1 MTINTSPS
9 GRRVVVTGVG
19 MITALGHNAC
29 DNWTELVEGR
39 SGIRRISL
47 FDPAGYGSQV
57 AGEVPEFDPAQYMDR
72 KEARRAD
79 RVTQFAF
86 VAADEALK
94 QAGYDAADNGT
105 DMAVIIGTAIGGIT
119 TLSQEYETLMAKGPG
134 RVSPFLMP
142 MMLSDM
148 TSGQLSIKLGAKG
161 VNYALISACAS
172 GADSIGE
179 AANII
184 RRGDAEIAVAGGT
197 EAAITPIC
205 MAGFSAAKALTTNN
219 DDPARASR
227 PFDKT
232 RDGFVMAEGAGV
244 LVIESEEHA
253 LKRGATI
260 LAELAGYGATS
271 DAFHITQP
279 AEDGA
284 GAVRAMRKA
293 LAQAGLQPDDINYMN
308 AHGTSTPMN
317 DKLETLAIKKVFAEY
332 AYALPVSSTKS
343 MTGHLLGATGAVEA
357 GYCILALQNQVI
369 PPTANYETPDPEC
382 DLDYVPNTAR
392 SAQLEVV
399 MSNSLGFG
407 GHNASLIFR
416 TYRPAQ

>member
-1 MTINTSPS
+1 MNTSPS

-94 QAGYDAADNGT
+94 QARYDAADNGT

-119 TLSQEYETLMAKGPG
+119 TLSQEYETLLAKGPG

-184 RRGDAEIAVAGGT
+184 RRGDAEIALAGGT

-205 MAGFSAAKALTTNN
+205 MAGFSAAKALTTSN

-293 LAQAGLQPDDINYMN
+293 LAQAGLQPDDIDYMN

-332 AYALPVSSTKS
+332 AYELPVSSTKS
-343 MTGHLLGATGAVEA
+343 MTGHLLGAAGAVEA

-369 PPTANYETPDPEC
+369 PPTANYTTPDPEC

-392 SAQLEVV
+392 SAQLEAV

-407 GHNASLIFR
+407 GHNASLVFR
-416 TYRPAQ
+416 KYRPTR

>member
-1 MTINTSPS
+1 MNTSPS

-47 FDPAGYGSQV
+47 FDPAGYESQV
-57 AGEVPEFDPAQYMDR
+57 AGEVAGFDPAEYMDR

-79 RVTQFAF
+79 RVTQFAI

-94 QAGYDAADNGT
+94 QARYDAADNGT
-105 DMAVIIGTAIGGIT
+105 DMAVVIGTAIGGIT
-119 TLSQEYETLMAKGPG
+119 TLMEEYDKLLAKGPG

-184 RRGDAEIAVAGGT
+184 RRGDAEIALAGGT

-205 MAGFSAAKALTTNN
+205 MAGFSAAKALTTSNN
-219 DDPARASR
+219 YPARASR

-293 LAQAGLQPDDINYMN
+293 LAEAGLQPDDIDYMN

-332 AYALPVSSTKS
+332 AYELPVSSTKS
-343 MTGHLLGATGAVEA
+343 MTGHLLGAAGAVEA
-357 GYCILALQNQVI
+357 GICVMALQHQVI
-369 PPTANYETPDPEC
+369 PPTANYETPDPDC

-392 SAQLEVV
+392 SAQLEAV

-416 TYRPAQ
+416 KYRPAQ

>member
-1 MTINTSPS
+1 
-9 GRRVVVTGVG
+9 
-19 MITALGHNAC
+19 MITALGHNAG
-29 DNWTELVEGR
+29 DNWAAMIEGR
-39 SGIRRISL
+39 PGIRRISL
-47 FDPAGYGSQV
+47 FDPAGYESQV
-57 AGEVPEFDPAQYMDR
+57 AGEVPDFDPGVYMDR

-79 RVTQFAF
+79 RVTQFGF
-86 VAADEALK
+86 VAAAEALK
-94 QAGYDAADNGT
+94 QADYDPSENGAE
-105 DMAVIIGTAIGGIT
+105 MAVIIGTAIGGIT
-119 TLSQEYETLMAKGPG
+119 TLMEEYDTLVAKGPG

-148 TSGQLSIKLGAKG
+148 TSGQLSIKLGARG

-184 RRGDAEIAVAGGT
+184 RRGDAEIALAGGT

-205 MAGFSAAKALTTNN
+205 MAGFAAAKALTTKNG
-219 DDPARASR
+219 DPARASR

-232 RDGFVMAEGAGV
+232 RDGFVMAEGAGL

-253 LKRGATI
+253 LQRGATI

-293 LAQAGLQPDDINYMN
+293 LAAAGLQPDEIDYLN

-317 DKLETLAIKKVFAEY
+317 DKLETLAIKKVFGEY
-332 AYALPVSSTKS
+332 AYELPVSSTKS
-343 MTGHLLGATGAVEA
+343 MTGHLLGAAGAVEA
-357 GYCILALQNQVI
+357 GVCVMALQNQVI
-369 PPTANYETPDPEC
+369 PPTANYETPDPDC
-382 DLDYVPNTAR
+382 DLDYVPNSAR
-392 SAQLEVV
+392 SAQLEAV
-399 MSNSLGFG
+399 MTNSLGFG
-407 GHNASLIFR
+407 GHNASLVFR
-416 TYRPAQ
+416 KYRPAT

>member
-1 MTINTSPS
+1 MNTSPS

-39 SGIRRISL
+39 PGIRRITL
-47 FDPAGYGSQV
+47 FDPAGYESQV
-57 AGEVPEFDPAQYMDR
+57 AGEVPGFDPAQYMDR

-86 VAADEALK
+86 VAAAEALK
-94 QAGYDAADNGT
+94 QARYDPADDGT

-119 TLSQEYETLMAKGPG
+119 TLVQEYDTLLAKGPG

-184 RRGDAEIAVAGGT
+184 RRGDAEIALAGGT

-219 DDPARASR
+219 GDPARASR

-244 LVIESEEHA
+244 LVLESEEHA
-253 LKRGATI
+253 LRRGATI

-279 AEDGA
+279 AEDGS
-284 GAVRAMRKA
+284 GAVRAMQRA
-293 LAQAGLQPDDINYMN
+293 LAQASLQPDDIDYMN

-317 DKLETLAIKKVFAEY
+317 DKLETLAIKKVFGEY
-332 AYALPVSSTKS
+332 AYELPVSSTKS
-343 MTGHLLGATGAVEA
+343 MTGHLLGAAGAVEA
-357 GYCILALQNQVI
+357 GICVLTLQHQVI

-392 SAQLEVV
+392 SAQLEAV
-399 MSNSLGFG
+399 MTNSLGFG

-416 TYRPAQ
+416 KYRSAQ

>member
-1 MTINTSPS
+1 MNTSPA

-19 MITALGHNAC
+19 MISALGHNAC

-47 FDPAGYGSQV
+47 FDASGYESQV
-57 AGEVPEFDPAQYMDR
+57 AGEVPDFDPAKYMDR

-86 VAADEALK
+86 VAAEEALK
-94 QAGYDAADNGT
+94 QARYDPSDNGT
-105 DMAVIIGTAIGGIT
+105 NMAVIVGTAIGGIT
-119 TLSQEYETLMAKGPG
+119 TLMEEYDTLLAKGPG

-184 RRGDAEIAVAGGT
+184 RRGDAEIALAGGT

-205 MAGFSAAKALTTNN
+205 MAGFSAAKALTTRN

-232 RDGFVMAEGAGV
+232 RDGFVMAEGAGLLV
-244 LVIESEEHA
+244 LESDEHA
-253 LKRGATI
+253 MGRGATI

-279 AEDGA
+279 AEDGS
-284 GAVRAMRKA
+284 GAVRAMQKA
-293 LAQAGLQPDDINYMN
+293 LAEARLQADDIDYLN

-317 DKLETLAIKKVFAEY
+317 DKLETLAIKKVFGEY
-332 AYALPVSSTKS
+332 AYELPVSSTKS
-343 MTGHLLGATGAVEA
+343 MTGHLLGAAGAVEA

-382 DLDYVPNTAR
+382 DLDYVPNMAR
-392 SAQLEVV
+392 SAQLEAV
-399 MSNSLGFG
+399 MTNSLGFG

-416 TYRPAQ
+416 KYRPAQ

>member
-1 MTINTSPS
+1 MNTSPA

-19 MITALGHNAC
+19 MISALGHNAC

-47 FDPAGYGSQV
+47 FDASGYESQV
-57 AGEVPEFDPAQYMDR
+57 AGEVPDFDPAKYMDR

-86 VAADEALK
+86 VAAEEALK
-94 QAGYDAADNGT
+94 QARYDPSDNGT
-105 DMAVIIGTAIGGIT
+105 NMAVIVGTAIGGIT
-119 TLSQEYETLMAKGPG
+119 TLMEEYDTLLAKGPG

-184 RRGDAEIAVAGGT
+184 RRGDAEIALAGGT

-205 MAGFSAAKALTTNN
+205 MAGFSAAKALTTRN

-227 PFDKT
+227 PFDQT
-232 RDGFVMAEGAGV
+232 RDGFVMAEGAGLLV
-244 LVIESEEHA
+244 LESDEHA
-253 LKRGATI
+253 MGRGATI

-279 AEDGA
+279 AEDGS
-284 GAVRAMRKA
+284 GAVRAMQKA
-293 LAQAGLQPDDINYMN
+293 LAEARLQADDIDYLN

-317 DKLETLAIKKVFAEY
+317 DKLETLAIKKVFGEY
-332 AYALPVSSTKS
+332 AYELPVSSTKS
-343 MTGHLLGATGAVEA
+343 MTGHLLGAAGAVEA
-357 GYCILALQNQVI
+357 GICVLALQHQVI

-382 DLDYVPNTAR
+382 DLDYVPNAAR
-392 SAQLEVV
+392 SAQLEAV
-399 MSNSLGFG
+399 MTNSLGFG

-416 TYRPAQ
+416 KYRPLS

>member
-1 MTINTSPS
+1 MNTSPA

-19 MITALGHNAC
+19 MISALGHNAC

-47 FDPAGYGSQV
+47 FDASGYESQV
-57 AGEVPEFDPAQYMDR
+57 AGEVPDFDPAKYMDR

-86 VAADEALK
+86 VAAEEALK
-94 QAGYDAADNGT
+94 QARYDPSDNGT
-105 DMAVIIGTAIGGIT
+105 NMAVIVGTAIGGIT
-119 TLSQEYETLMAKGPG
+119 TLMEEYDTLLAKGPG

-184 RRGDAEIAVAGGT
+184 RRGDAEIALAGGT

-205 MAGFSAAKALTTNN
+205 MAGFSAAKALTTRN

-232 RDGFVMAEGAGV
+232 RDGFVMAEGAGLLV
-244 LVIESEEHA
+244 LESDEHA
-253 LKRGATI
+253 MGRGATI

-279 AEDGA
+279 AEDGS
-284 GAVRAMRKA
+284 GAVRAMQKA
-293 LAQAGLQPDDINYMN
+293 LAEARLQADDIDYLN

-317 DKLETLAIKKVFAEY
+317 DKLETLAIKKVFGEY
-332 AYALPVSSTKS
+332 AYELPVSSTKS
-343 MTGHLLGATGAVEA
+343 MTGHLLGAAGAVEA
-357 GYCILALQNQVI
+357 GICVLALQHQVI

-382 DLDYVPNTAR
+382 DLDYVPNAAR
-392 SAQLEVV
+392 SAQLEAV
-399 MSNSLGFG
+399 MTNSLGFG

-416 TYRPAQ
+416 KYRPLS

>member
-1 MTINTSPS
+1 MNTSPS

-39 SGIRRISL
+39 PGIRRISL
-47 FDPAGYGSQV
+47 FDPAGYESQV
-57 AGEVPEFDPAQYMDR
+57 AGEVAGFDPAEYMDR

-79 RVTQFAF
+79 RVTQFAI

-94 QAGYDAADNGT
+94 QARYDAADNGT
-105 DMAVIIGTAIGGIT
+105 DMAVVIGTAIGGIT
-119 TLSQEYETLMAKGPG
+119 TLMEEYDKLLAKGPG

-184 RRGDAEIAVAGGT
+184 RRGDAEIALAGGT

-205 MAGFSAAKALTTNN
+205 MAGFSAAKALTTSNN
-219 DDPARASR
+219 YPARASR

-293 LAQAGLQPDDINYMN
+293 LAEAGLQPDDIDYMN

-332 AYALPVSSTKS
+332 AYELPVSSTKS
-343 MTGHLLGATGAVEA
+343 MTGHLLGAAGAVEA
-357 GYCILALQNQVI
+357 GICVMALQHQVI
-369 PPTANYETPDPEC
+369 PPTANYETPDPQC

-392 SAQLEVV
+392 SAQLEAV

-416 TYRPAQ
+416 KYRPAQ

>member
-1 MTINTSPS
+1 MNTSPS

-29 DNWTELVEGR
+29 ENWTELVEGR
-39 SGIRRISL
+39 PGIRRISL
-47 FDPAGYGSQV
+47 FDPAGYESQV

-86 VAADEALK
+86 VAADEALT
-94 QAGYDAADNGT
+94 QARYDAADNGT
-105 DMAVIIGTAIGGIT
+105 DMAVVIGTAIGGIT
-119 TLSQEYETLMAKGPG
+119 TLMEEYDKLLAKGPG

-184 RRGDAEIAVAGGT
+184 RRGDAEIALAGGT

-227 PFDKT
+227 PFDRT

-293 LAQAGLQPDDINYMN
+293 LAEAGLQPDDIDYMN

-332 AYALPVSSTKS
+332 AYELPVSSTKS
-343 MTGHLLGATGAVEA
+343 MTGHLLGAAGAVEA
-357 GYCILALQNQVI
+357 GICVMALQHQVI

-392 SAQLEVV
+392 SAQLEAV

-407 GHNASLIFR
+407 GHNASLVFR
-416 TYRPAQ
+416 KYRPAQ

>member
-1 MTINTSPS
+1 MNTSPS

-39 SGIRRISL
+39 PGIRRISL
-47 FDPAGYGSQV
+47 FDPAGYESQV

-94 QAGYDAADNGT
+94 QARYDAADNGT
-105 DMAVIIGTAIGGIT
+105 DMAVVIGTAIGGIT
-119 TLSQEYETLMAKGPG
+119 TLMEEYDKLLAKGPG

-184 RRGDAEIAVAGGT
+184 RRGDAEIALAGGT

-244 LVIESEEHA
+244 IVIESEEHA
-253 LKRGATI
+253 LRRGATI

-293 LAQAGLQPDDINYMN
+293 LAQAGLQPDDIDYMN

-332 AYALPVSSTKS
+332 AYELPVSSTKS
-343 MTGHLLGATGAVEA
+343 MTGHLLGAAGAVEA
-357 GYCILALQNQVI
+357 GYSILALQNQVI
-369 PPTANYETPDPEC
+369 PPTANYVTPDPEC

-392 SAQLEVV
+392 SAQLEAV

-416 TYRPAQ
+416 KYRPAQ

>member
-1 MTINTSPS
+1 MSTNTSPS

-19 MITALGHNAC
+19 MITALGHNAG
-29 DNWTELVEGR
+29 DNWAAMIEGR
-39 SGIRRISL
+39 PGIRRISL
-47 FDPAGYGSQV
+47 FDPAGYESQV
-57 AGEVPEFDPAQYMDR
+57 AGEVPDFDPGVYMDR

-79 RVTQFAF
+79 RVTQFGF
-86 VAADEALK
+86 VAAAEALK
-94 QAGYDAADNGT
+94 QADYDPSENGAE
-105 DMAVIIGTAIGGIT
+105 MAVIIGTAIGGIT
-119 TLSQEYETLMAKGPG
+119 TLMEEYDTLVAKGPG

-148 TSGQLSIKLGAKG
+148 TSGQLSIKLGARG

-184 RRGDAEIAVAGGT
+184 RRGDAEIALAGGT

-205 MAGFSAAKALTTNN
+205 MAGFAAAKALTTKNG
-219 DDPARASR
+219 DPARASR

-232 RDGFVMAEGAGV
+232 RDGFVMAEGAGL

-253 LKRGATI
+253 LQRGATI

-293 LAQAGLQPDDINYMN
+293 LAAAGLQPDEIDYLN

-317 DKLETLAIKKVFAEY
+317 DKLETLAIKKVFGEY
-332 AYALPVSSTKS
+332 AYELPVSSTKS
-343 MTGHLLGATGAVEA
+343 MTGHLLGAAGAVEA
-357 GYCILALQNQVI
+357 GVCVMALQNQVI
-369 PPTANYETPDPEC
+369 PPTANYETPDPDC
-382 DLDYVPNTAR
+382 DLDYVPNSAR
-392 SAQLEVV
+392 SAQLEAV
-399 MSNSLGFG
+399 MTNSLGFG

-416 TYRPAQ
+416 KYRPAT

>member
-1 MTINTSPS
+1 MNTSPS

-39 SGIRRISL
+39 PGISRISL
-47 FDPAGYGSQV
+47 FDPAGYESQV
-57 AGEVPEFDPAQYMDR
+57 AGEVAGFDPAEYMDR

-94 QAGYDAADNGT
+94 QARYDAADNGT
-105 DMAVIIGTAIGGIT
+105 DMAVVIGTAIGGIT
-119 TLSQEYETLMAKGPG
+119 TLMEEYDKLLAKGPG

-184 RRGDAEIAVAGGT
+184 RRGDAEIALAGGT

-205 MAGFSAAKALTTNN
+205 MAGFSAAKALTTSN

-293 LAQAGLQPDDINYMN
+293 LAEAGLQPDDIDYMN

-332 AYALPVSSTKS
+332 AHELPVSSTKS
-343 MTGHLLGATGAVEA
+343 MTGHLLGAAGAVEA
-357 GYCILALQNQVI
+357 GICVMALQHQVI
-369 PPTANYETPDPEC
+369 PPTANYETPDPDC

-392 SAQLEVV
+392 SAQLEAV

-416 TYRPAQ
+416 KYRPAQ

>member
-1 MTINTSPS
+1 MNTSPS

-39 SGIRRISL
+39 PGIRRISL
-47 FDPAGYGSQV
+47 FDPAGYESQV
-57 AGEVPEFDPAQYMDR
+57 AGEVAGFDPAEYMDR

-94 QAGYDAADNGT
+94 QARYDAADNGT
-105 DMAVIIGTAIGGIT
+105 NMAVVIGTAIGGIT
-119 TLSQEYETLMAKGPG
+119 TLVEEYDKLLAKGPG

-184 RRGDAEIAVAGGT
+184 RRGDAEIALAGGT

-219 DDPARASR
+219 DAPARASR

-244 LVIESEEHA
+244 LVIESEAHA

-293 LAQAGLQPDDINYMN
+293 LAEAGLQPDDIDYMN

-332 AYALPVSSTKS
+332 AYELPVSSTKS
-343 MTGHLLGATGAVEA
+343 MTGHLLGAAGAVEA
-357 GYCILALQNQVI
+357 GYSILALQNQVI

-392 SAQLEVV
+392 SAQLEAV
-399 MSNSLGFG
+399 MTNSLGFG

-416 TYRPAQ
+416 KYRPAQ

>member
-1 MTINTSPS
+1 
-9 GRRVVVTGVG
+9 
-19 MITALGHNAC
+19 MISALGHNAC
-29 DNWTELVEGR
+29 DNWTELVEAR
-39 SGIRRISL
+39 SGIRRITL
-47 FDPAGYGSQV
+47 FDPGGYDSQV
-57 AGEVPEFDPAQYMDR
+57 AGEVPDFDPTQYMDR

-94 QAGYDAADNGT
+94 QARYDASDNGT

-172 GADSIGE
+172 GADSLGE

-184 RRGDAEIAVAGGT
+184 RRGDAEIALAGGT

-219 DDPARASR
+219 DDPPRASR

-293 LAQAGLQPDDINYMN
+293 LAEAGLKADDIDYMN

-317 DKLETLAIKKVFAEY
+317 DKLETLAIKKVFGEY
-332 AYALPVSSTKS
+332 AYELPVSSTKS
-343 MTGHLLGATGAVEA
+343 MTGHLLGAAGAVEA
-357 GYCILALQNQVI
+357 GVCVLTLQHQVI
-369 PPTANYETPDPEC
+369 PPTANYENPDPDC
-382 DLDYVPNTAR
+382 DLDYVPNMAR
-392 SAQLEVV
+392 SAQLEAV
-399 MSNSLGFG
+399 MTNSLGFG

-416 TYRPAQ
+416 KYRPAQ